1 MITRSIE
8 NAQKKVEG
16 RNFGIRK
23 YVLQYDNVMNK
34 QREIIYGERRR
45 VLFGEDLK
53 DHIMSMLRDLIAH
66 KVDPVVLASK
76 YSEEWDYDLIE
87 DHLKAISPEFT
98 SLGLTEDDKVGL
110 EPEVLKEDIFK
121 IFEEI
126 YNKKEETI
134 GAETLREIERMILIR
149 VVDNMWM
156 DHIDNMD
163 ELKNGIG
170 LRALGQQDPAAA
182 YAKEGFAMF
191 DDMIAVIQEDTVK

>member
-23 YVLQYDNVMNK
+23 YVLQYDNIMNK

-53 DHIMSMLRDLIAH
+53 DHIMSMLRDLISH
-66 KVDPVVLASK
+66 KVDPVVVASK
-76 YSEEWDYDLIE
+76 YSEEWDYELIE

-98 SLGLTEDDKVGL
+98 SLDLTKKDKVGL
-110 EPEVLKEDIFK
+110 EPEVLKENIFN
-121 IFEEI
+121 IFEDI
-126 YNKKEETI
+126 YNKKEENI
-134 GAETLREIERMILIR
+134 GSENLREIERMILIR

-191 DDMIAVIQEDTVK
+191 DDIIAVS